1 MFRCLLA
8 ILLIQPLCGR
18 SQEEGI
24 DPQKLDSL
32 ARSIDASGKK
42 MKDWQD
48 SFVHR
53 QDSLYRSRVS
63 VKENMAET
71 REGEPER
78 DPLVTIAYVV
88 LGLGSLAVLLIGRYR
103 KRK

>member
-8 ILLIQPLCGR
+8 ILLILPLYGR
-18 SQEEGI
+18 SQEESI
-24 DPQKLDSL
+24 DPKKLDSL
-32 ARSIDASGKK
+32 ARSIDASSKK

-71 REGEPER
+71 PEGEPER

-103 KRK
+103 KRQ